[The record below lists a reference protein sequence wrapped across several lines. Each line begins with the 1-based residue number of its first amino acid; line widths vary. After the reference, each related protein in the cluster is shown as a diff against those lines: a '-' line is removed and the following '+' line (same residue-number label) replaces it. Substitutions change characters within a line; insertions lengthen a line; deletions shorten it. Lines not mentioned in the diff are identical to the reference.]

1 MSFILDALKKSENE
15 RQQQSD
21 SEFATVPSG
30 SDNPGMPRWLWVLGA
45 LLVVNAVV
53 VTGLLLRDDVP
64 AASAT
69 DTASVPLAAEPAVMV
84 SPETAAV
91 VDTAPAT
98 NQTFAERV
106 DVARQNQ
113 AARPAPE
120 PAVISP
126 EPAAEPAVAQPAAVQ
141 PAPVAAA
148 QSDDPLL
155 LPSIQEVVA
164 NGTLQLPPMHV
175 DIHVYSETP
184 GDSFVFINMNKY
196 RESEQL
202 DEGPVVE
209 EITRD
214 GVVLTHLGTE
224 FFLSRD

>member
-21 SEFATVPSG
+21 SDFATVPSG

-45 LLVVNAVV
+45 LLIINVIV
-53 VTGLLLRDDVP
+53 VTGLLLRPGAPSSSV
-64 AASAT
+64 ASSPPPVAEQAYAT
-69 DTASVPLAAEPAVMV
+69 S
-84 SPETAAV
+84 ETAAALEA
-91 VDTAPAT
+91 APA
-98 NQTFAERV
+98 QSPSFADRI
-106 DVARQNQ
+106 DAARQDQ
-113 AARPAPE
+113 AQRPTPQ
-120 PAVISP
+120 PVVTSP
-126 EPAAEPAVAQPAAVQ
+126 PPGAEPAVAQPVAIRSAPAV
-141 PAPVAAA
+141 AA

-164 NGTLQLPPMHV
+164 NGTLQLPPMHI
-175 DIHVYSETP
+175 DIHVFSETP
-184 GDSFVFINMNKY
+184 SDRFVFINMNKY
-196 RESEQL
+196 RESDQI

-214 GVVLTHLGTE
+214 GVVLMHQGTE

>member
-30 SDNPGMPRWLWVLGA
+30 SDTPGMPRWLWVLGA

-53 VTGLLLRDDVP
+53 VTGLLLRPDTPAIGTTSMQPAANTTVAAAPETTSNAAVESAP
-64 AASAT
+64 AAST
-69 DTASVPLAAEPAVMV
+69 S
-84 SPETAAV
+84 
-91 VDTAPAT
+91 
-98 NQTFAERV
+98 FAERV
-106 DVARQNQ
+106 DAAREDQ
-113 AARPAPE
+113 AARATPAPE
-120 PAVISP
+120 PAIASP
-126 EPAAEPAVAQPAAVQ
+126 PPVVETRPVVAAPANEPA
-141 PAPVAAA
+141 
-148 QSDDPLL
+148 L

-164 NGTLQLPPMHV
+164 TGTLQLPPMHI

-184 GDSFVFINMNKY
+184 SDRFVFINMNKY
-196 RESEQL
+196 RESERL
-202 DEGPVVE
+202 DEGPVVQ

-214 GVVLTHLGTE
+214 GVVLAHLGTE

>member
-30 SDNPGMPRWLWVLGA
+30 SDNPGMPRWRWVLGA

-53 VTGLLLRDDVP
+53 VTGLLLRDDGPSVSETGTTAVP
-64 AASAT
+64 
-69 DTASVPLAAEPAVMV
+69 TA
-84 SPETAAV
+84 ETAAIV
-91 VDTAPAT
+91 SPQTAAVDDTAPAT
-98 NQTFAERV
+98 TQSLAERV
-106 DVARQNQ
+106 DAARQNQ
-113 AARPAPE
+113 AARPEPE
-120 PAVISP
+120 PAVTSP
-126 EPAAEPAVAQPAAVQ
+126 APAAEPAVVQPAAVR
-141 PAPVAAA
+141 PAPVAAV

-164 NGTLQLPPMHV
+164 NGTLALPPMHV

>member
-30 SDNPGMPRWLWVLGA
+30 TDNPGMPRWLWVLGA

-53 VTGLLLRDDVP
+53 VTGLLLRSDGSPV
-64 AASAT
+64 
-69 DTASVPLAAEPAVMV
+69 DTASAPAIQTQAAAISETSPAVTT
-84 SPETAAV
+84 PAA
-91 VDTAPAT
+91 
-98 NQTFAERV
+98 QQSFAEQV
-106 DVARQNQ
+106 DAARQDQ

-120 PAVISP
+120 PRMVSP
-126 EPAAEPAVAQPAAVQ
+126 EPISEPLATQRPPATAAPA
-141 PAPVAAA
+141 
-148 QSDDPLL
+148 DNPLL

-164 NGTLQLPPMHV
+164 TGTLQLPPMHI
-175 DIHVYSETP
+175 DIHVYSDTP
-184 GDSFVFINMNKY
+184 GDRFVFINMNKY
-196 RESEQL
+196 RESDQL

>member
-21 SEFATVPSG
+21 TEFSSVPTG
-30 SDNPGMPRWLWVLGA
+30 AENPGMPRWLWVLGA

-53 VTGLLLRDDVP
+53 VTGLLLRDDAP
-64 AASAT
+64 AETTSGT
-69 DTASVPLAAEPAVMV
+69 PTMPVT
-84 SPETAAV
+84 ETAVASRPDPV
-91 VDTAPAT
+91 AVDTAPEAARS
-98 NQTFAERV
+98 FEERL
-106 DVARQNQ
+106 DAARQDQ
-113 AARPAPE
+113 VTRTVPE
-120 PAVISP
+120 PAIDSSP
-126 EPAAEPAVAQPAAVQ
+126 PVQEPAPAVAEPAPTT
-141 PAPVAAA
+141 

-164 NGTLQLPPMHV
+164 TGTLQLPPMHI
-175 DIHVYSETP
+175 DIHVYSDTP
-184 GDSFVFINMNKY
+184 SDRFVFINMNKY
-196 RESEQL
+196 RESDQL

-214 GVVLTHLGTE
+214 GVVLTHLGTD